1 MSFSGS
7 YLPADVTF
15 LLKIVDMPPTEIEA
29 KERLIQAGR
38 RHYSEMLSAEKAPD
52 PAYMD
57 LFWAAFRRN
66 RDRFATDI
74 AALAKGIAACKEG
87 AIAITSLARAGTPV
101 GVLLRRALC
110 ALGRQAFHYSVSI
123 IRDRGID
130 EVALDHI
137 VAAHGDRSIMFVD
150 GWTGKGAIT
159 AELTHCVASYNA
171 RRGVAVDPSLAVVAD
186 LAGVAALS
194 STAEDYLIPSAVL
207 NAIISGLVSRTVLNS
222 DYVGPGD
229 FHACVYY
236 AGLEP
241 HDISR
246 CFVDEVTGPMLNA
259 LADPACQPAASSAG
273 RSAGLREGCAAF
285 VAACMAH
292 HGVADRNRI
301 KPGIGESTRSLLRR
315 VPETLIVRDAGH
327 RDVAHLMQL
336 ARGRG
341 VPVIVDP
348 TLAPPYR
355 AAAIIKTLG
364 EG

>member
-7 YLPADVTF
+7 YLPEDVTF
-15 LLKIVDMPPTEIEA
+15 LLKTVDMPPTEIEA

-38 RHYSEMLSAEKAPD
+38 RHYSEMLSAERAPD

-57 LFWAAFRRN
+57 LFWAVFRRN
-66 RDRFATDI
+66 RNRFAADM
-74 AALAKGIAACKEG
+74 AALAKGIAARKDG
-87 AIAITSLARAGTPV
+87 TIAVTSLARAGTPV
-101 GVLLRRALC
+101 GVLLRRALR
-110 ALGRQAFHYSVSI
+110 ALGREVFHYSVSI

-130 EVALDHI
+130 EVALDRI
-137 VAAHGDRSIMFVD
+137 VAAHGDGSIMFVD

-159 AELTHCVASYNA
+159 AELKRCVTSYNTS
-171 RRGVAVDPSLAVVAD
+171 RGVAVDPSLAVVAD

-194 STAEDYLIPSAVL
+194 SSYEDYLIPSSVL
-207 NAIISGLVSRTVLNS
+207 NAIVSGLVSRTVLNAE
-222 DYVGPGD
+222 YVGPGD

-236 AGLEP
+236 TGLEP

-246 CFVDEVTGPMLNA
+246 RFVDEVTRPMLDA
-259 LADPACQPAASSAG
+259 LFDPACLPVGNSSDRLADLRAG
-273 RSAGLREGCAAF
+273 CEAF
-285 VAACMAH
+285 VASCMER

-315 VPETLIVRDAGH
+315 VPETLIVREPDH

-341 VPVIVDP
+341 VRVIVDP
-348 TLAPPYR
+348 TLARPYR

>member
-7 YLPADVTF
+7 YLPEDVTF
-15 LLKIVDMPPTEIEA
+15 LLKTIDMPPTEIEA
-29 KERLIQAGR
+29 KERLIQSGR
-38 RHYSEMLSAEKAPD
+38 RHYSEMLSAEKAPE

-66 RDRFATDI
+66 RGRFATDM
-74 AALAKGIAACKEG
+74 AALAKGISARRDG
-87 AIAITSLARAGTPV
+87 VIAVTSLARAGTPV
-101 GVLLRRALC
+101 GVLLRRALR
-110 ALGRQAFHYSVSI
+110 ALGREAFHYSVSI

-130 EVALDHI
+130 EVALDRI
-137 VAAHGDRSIMFVD
+137 VAVHGDRSIIFVD

-159 AELTHCVASYNA
+159 AELNRCVTSYNA
-171 RRGVAVDPSLAVVAD
+171 ARGVTVDPSLAVVAD
-186 LAGVAALS
+186 LAGVAGLS
-194 STAEDYLIPSAVL
+194 STCEDYLIPSSVL
-207 NAIISGLVSRTVLNS
+207 NAVVSGLVSRTVLNAE
-222 DYVGPGD
+222 YVGPGD

-236 AGLEP
+236 TGLEP

-246 CFVDEVTGPMLNA
+246 RFVDEVTGPMLEA
-259 LADPACQPAASSAG
+259 LSDPACLPAGSIPDTL
-273 RSAGLREGCAAF
+273 AGLRAGCEAF
-285 VAACMAH
+285 VSSCMQR

-315 VPETLIVRDAGH
+315 VPETLIVRDPDH

-336 ARGRG
+336 ARDRG
-341 VPVIVDP
+341 VPVIMDP

-355 AAAIIKTLG
+355 AAAVIKTLG